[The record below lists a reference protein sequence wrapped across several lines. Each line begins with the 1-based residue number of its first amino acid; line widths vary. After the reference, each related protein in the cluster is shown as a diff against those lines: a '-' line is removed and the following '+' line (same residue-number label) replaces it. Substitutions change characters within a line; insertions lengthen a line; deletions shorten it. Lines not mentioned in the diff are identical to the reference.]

1 MRLSA
6 AVLAVLLGAACSRP
20 APAPGGA
27 VLEYSAPDGSFASRL
42 PGGWKVDDSPGV
54 NRKAAFFGP
63 PDGAKPFS
71 QLIAVSF
78 YPASG
83 RYKDAADYLAAQ
95 AALGKAEP
103 ARDVRAAGLKAREM
117 ILRAKFT
124 DVHSGVQPLVTRVI
138 AVPVDGGF
146 FALEHT
152 WPDGET
158 PSPAF
163 DGVVAAFKPGAPK

>member
-1 MRLSA
+1 MRILA
-6 AVLAVLLGAACSRP
+6 AVLAASLVAACSRS

-27 VLEYSAPDGSFASRL
+27 VLEYAAPDGSFTSRL
-42 PGGWKVDDSPGV
+42 PGGWKVDDAPGV

-83 RYKDAADYLAAQ
+83 RYKDAGEYLAAQ
-95 AALGKAEP
+95 AALGRAEP
-103 ARDVRAAGLKAREM
+103 AREVSAGGGKATEM

-124 DVHSGVQPLVTRVI
+124 DPHSGVQPLVTRVV
-138 AVPVDGGF
+138 AVPADGGF

-158 PSPAF
+158 PSAAF
-163 DGVVAAFKPGAPK
+163 DGVLAAFKPGEPK